1 MSYLGAWA
9 AFDSPMENQRHPNDN
24 SPRTFDIL
32 DLRRP
37 LSMPHK
43 MRQRITFFHK
53 YEHAVEPTSLKLD
66 GRTISGPDVMAERE
80 DRITL
85 AIEELPTE
93 LQVLLRDSQELYI
106 RWQKPA
112 AYETVGPWKSR
123 LPPGLHVF
131 YSPSHHKRP
140 DGEQLCRLIRTTFGP
155 LDCSSI
161 DESFTKLPTDRFSHS
176 TAHQYYQ
183 ILNDLSH
190 FTSYFEQFFCAS
202 PDPDCKA
209 RAQRLLNAN
218 SLDFSYDMISHSVKV
233 TALWPHAKQPLSIS
247 SHPNHRAE
255 VGIMTADY
263 PPHLLPHEQGVTGLL
278 TVLGEDSKPAPT
290 MFSFP
295 SRHKTATGTSFSSSF
310 PPPTGLHPT
319 MQLQISSNKPPME
332 GASCS
337 LHTYLTLPRV
347 IFADKYQLSDDLF
360 LASKNLTSL
369 RYISKPVDLE
379 APEYAMK
386 PWGSSVLLE
395 LQPPDTE
402 EDQPW
407 TAEIPLHLRYLSP
420 AEHAYKKIHV
430 PWPTMFWACTAEDG
444 TKFPNNPFDRV
455 NLGYD
460 GLFGPRTLFWHVDP
474 KPNVGENN
482 LYHKIQ
488 VPVLDMAQS
497 RLIGGGTSAAVL
509 AGFLFIVWKLL
520 VVCRGPTETAPRTP
534 RKSPRRKSTK
544 YL

>member
-9 AFDSPMENQRHPNDN
+9 AFDSPMETQKYPNDN

-53 YEHAVEPTSLKLD
+53 YEHGVEPTSLKLA
-66 GRTISGPDVMAERE
+66 GRSISGPDIIAERE

-106 RWQKPA
+106 RWQRPI
-112 AYETVGPWKSR
+112 AYEP
-123 LPPGLHVF
+123 
-131 YSPSHHKRP
+131 
-140 DGEQLCRLIRTTFGP
+140 
-155 LDCSSI
+155 
-161 DESFTKLPTDRFSHS
+161 ESFTKLPTDRFSHS
-176 TAHQYYQ
+176 TAYQYYQ

-190 FTSYFEQFFCAS
+190 FTSYFEQFVCAS
-202 PDPDCKA
+202 PDPECKTK
-209 RAQRLLNAN
+209 AQRLLNAN
-218 SLDFSYDMISHSVKV
+218 SVDFSYDMISHSVKV
-233 TALWPHAKQPLSIS
+233 TALWPHARQPLSIS

-255 VGIMTADY
+255 VGIMTSDY
-263 PPHLLPHEQGVTGLL
+263 PPHLEPHEQGVTGLL

-290 MFSFP
+290 LFSFP

-347 IFADKYQLSDDLF
+347 IFADKYQFADDLF

-379 APEYAMK
+379 APDYAMK
-386 PWGSSVLLE
+386 PWGSSLLLE
-395 LQPPDTE
+395 LQPPNTE
-402 EDQPW
+402 EDQSW

-430 PWPTMFWACTAEDG
+430 PWPVMFWACTAEDG

-460 GLFGPRTLFWHVDP
+460 GLFGPRTIFWHVDP
-474 KPNVGENN
+474 QPNVGEN

-488 VPVLDMAQS
+488 VPVLDLAKS
-497 RLIGGGTSAAVL
+497 PLIGGGTTAAVL
-509 AGFLFIVWKLL
+509 AGFLFVVWKLL
-520 VVCRGPTETAPRTP
+520 SVCLGSSENSGPQTP
-534 RKSPRRKSTK
+534 RRSPRRKSMK
-544 YL
+544 VL